1 MTLPRL
7 AIDGLWF
14 REPSGR
20 RVLLRG
26 VNLGGDTKVPATP
39 DQRTNFAAD
48 FADHRTVSFVG
59 RPFPLSEAAQHFG
72 RLAHW
77 GFNCLRLLTTW
88 EAVEHEG
95 PSKYDTTYLDYLTE
109 ITRLAG
115 EYGFY
120 VFIDFHQD
128 AWSRMSGGDG
138 APGWTFE
145 AVGLDFTKFHASGA
159 AHVMQHKYDYAKGGR
174 QDAYPQMTWSQ
185 NYRLPGN
192 AIMWTLFFAG
202 NAFAPDF
209 RIEGQTAQD
218 YLQGHYLG
226 AMRAIAERVKDMD
239 HVLGFD
245 TLNEPSLGWIGKELS
260 HQHVERTPQHP
271 EHVRPGA
278 AWSPLDGLMAAL
290 GETRE
295 VPVIGFDT
303 ASMKMKV
310 THTETVNPDGV
321 KIWRDGASDPFAAAY
336 VNGTREN
343 YFTHDGVRAID
354 PEADFMVPF
363 FNAVAETIRPIRS
376 DWLVFA
382 EMDPFKTFSGATFPP
397 GTPADTVNASH
408 WYDVVTL
415 TTKTFMFPVAFNP
428 FSGRTLEGADAIR
441 NSYVNQLGRYK
452 AMSEAMPGGGAPALI
467 GEFGIPYDLDGG
479 AAYKAWAAGDRSAA
493 PWASHVQALTLM
505 YDALDE
511 LLLHSTQWN
520 YTASNRNDLAIGD
533 GWNQED
539 LSIWSAD
546 QATGGNDPDSGGRAV
561 AGFARPYVRVWAG
574 RPIAQRF
581 NSETGAFRAE
591 LTVETGIGDIEVYA
605 PSRVYP
611 GGPEVLVEG
620 PGKASYD
627 PVNQLLRITPKGEAL
642 LTVHLTR
649 KPG

>member
-1 MTLPRL
+1 MSLPRL

-26 VNLGGDTKVPATP
+26 VNLGGDTKVPFAP
-39 DQRTNFAAD
+39 DQRTHLPTD

-59 RPFPLSEAAQHFG
+59 RPFPLDEAPAHFA

-88 EAVEHEG
+88 EAVEHEAPG
-95 PSKYDTTYLDYLTE
+95 RYDEAYLDYLAR

-138 APGWTFE
+138 APGWTFD
-145 AVGLDFTKFHASGA
+145 AVGLDFTRFHAAGA
-159 AHVMQHKYDYAKGGR
+159 AHVMQHKYDFAKGGR

-209 RIEGQTAQD
+209 RIEGVSAQD
-218 YLQGHYLG
+218 WLQGRYLG
-226 AMRAIAERVKDMD
+226 AMRAVAERVAEMD

-245 TLNEPSLGWIGKELS
+245 TLNEPSFGWIGRPLS
-260 HQHVERTPQHP
+260 HQHTARTPAHP

-278 AWSPLDGLMAAL
+278 AWSPLDGLMVAQ
-290 GETRE
+290 GEPRTI
-295 VPVIGFDT
+295 PVVGFDP
-303 ASMKMKV
+303 AARAMAV
-310 THTETVNPDGV
+310 THHETVNEGRV
-321 KIWRDGASDPFAAAY
+321 RIWRDGAADPFAAAY
-336 VNGTREN
+336 RDGPREHF
-343 YFTHDGVRAID
+343 FTHDGVRAVD
-354 PEADFMVPF
+354 PEADFMAPF
-363 FNAVAETIRPIRS
+363 FTAVADTIRAVRK

-397 GTPADTVNASH
+397 GSPPDMVNASH

-428 FSGRTLEGADAIR
+428 FSGKTLEGADAIR
-441 NSYVNQLGRYK
+441 NAYVNQLGRYK
-452 AMSEAMPGGGAPALI
+452 AMSEALPGGGAPALI
-467 GEFGIPYDLDGG
+467 GEFGIPFDLDEG
-479 AAYKAWAAGDRSAA
+479 AAYKAWAAGDRSAR
-493 PWASHVQALTLM
+493 PWTSHVQALTLM
-505 YDALDE
+505 YDALDQ

-546 QATGGNDPDSGGRAV
+546 QATAADDPDSGGRAV
-561 AGFARPYVRVWAG
+561 AGFARPFVRVWAG
-574 RPIAQRF
+574 RPIAQKFDADSGRF
-581 NSETGAFRAE
+581 KAE
-591 LTVETGIGDIEVYA
+591 LTVETGIGDIEIYA
-605 PSRVYP
+605 PLRLYP
-611 GGPEVLVEG
+611 GGPEITVEG
-620 PGKASYD
+620 PGKAVYD
-627 PVNQLLRITPKGEAL
+627 PAAQLVRVTPKADAL
-642 LTVHLTR
+642 MTIRLAAQT
-649 KPG
+649 G

>member
-26 VNLGGDTKVPATP
+26 VNLGGDTKVPFTP
-39 DQRTNFAAD
+39 DQRTNLPTD

-59 RPFPLSEAAQHFG
+59 RPFPLSEAASHFR

-88 EAVEHEG
+88 EAVEHAG
-95 PSKYDTTYLDYLTE
+95 PGEYDAAYLDYLTE

-120 VFIDFHQD
+120 VFVDFHQD

-145 AVGLDFTKFHASGA
+145 EVGLDFTKFHAA
-159 AHVMQHKYDYAKGGR
+159 DATHVMQYKYDFAKGGR

-202 NAFAPDF
+202 NAFAPGF
-209 RIEGQTAQD
+209 HVRGQTAQD
-218 YLQGHYLG
+218 FLQGAYLG
-226 AMRAIAERVKDMD
+226 AMRAVAERVGDMD

-245 TLNEPSLGWIGKELS
+245 TLNEPSLGWIGRKLS
-260 HQHVERTPQHP
+260 HQHVERTPEHP

-290 GETRE
+290 GETRRI
-295 VPVIGFDT
+295 PVVGFD
-303 ASMKMKV
+303 AAAMKMTATGELV
-310 THTETVNPDGV
+310 ANPNGV
-321 KIWRDGASDPFAAAY
+321 KIWREGASDPFAAAY
-336 VNGTREN
+336 RDGLKED
-343 YFTHDGVRAID
+343 YFQKDGVRAID

-363 FNAVAETIRPIRS
+363 FNRVADTIRAIRQ

-397 GTPADTVNASH
+397 GTPPDTVNASH

-467 GEFGIPYDLDGG
+467 GEFGIPYDLDEG
-479 AAYKAWAAGDRSAA
+479 AAYKAWAAGERSAK

-511 LLLHSTQWN
+511 LLLHSAQWN
-520 YTASNRNDLAIGD
+520 YTASNRNDLAVGD

-539 LSIWSAD
+539 LSIYSAD
-546 QATGGNDPDSGGRAV
+546 QATGADDPDSGGRAV
-561 AGFARPYVRVWAG
+561 EGFARPYVRVWAG
-574 RPIAQRF
+574 RPVAQKFDAASGRF
-581 NSETGAFRAE
+581 KAE
-591 LTVETGIGDIEVYA
+591 LTVEQGIGDIEIYA
-605 PSRVYP
+605 PRRVYP
-611 GGPEVLVEG
+611 GGPEITVEG
-620 PGKASYD
+620 PGKAVYD
-627 PVNQLLRITPKGEAL
+627 ADAQLVRVTPKADAL
-642 LTVHLTR
+642 MIIRLAPA
-649 KPG
+649 KG

>member
-26 VNLGGDTKVPATP
+26 VNLGGDTKVPAGP
-39 DQRTNFAAD
+39 DQRTHLATD
-48 FADHRTVSFVG
+48 FSDHRTVSFVG
-59 RPFPLSEAAQHFG
+59 RPFPLTEADLHFR

-95 PSKYDTTYLDYLTE
+95 PGVYDTAYLDYLAE

-115 EYGFY
+115 VHGFY

-145 AVGLDFTKFHASGA
+145 AVGLDFTTFHAADA
-159 AHVMQHKYDYAKGGR
+159 AHVMQHKYDAAKGGR
-174 QDAYPQMTWSQ
+174 QDAYPQMTWAQ
-185 NYRLPGN
+185 NYRMPGN

-209 RIEGQTAQD
+209 RIEGSSAQD
-218 YLQGHYLG
+218 WLQGKYLG
-226 AMRAIAERVKDMD
+226 AMRAVAERVAAMD

-260 HQHVERTPQHP
+260 YQHVERSPAHP
-271 EHVRPGA
+271 EHVAPGP
-278 AWSPLDGLMAAL
+278 AWSPLDGLMVAQ
-290 GETRE
+290 GETRT
-295 VPVIGFDT
+295 VPVVGFDAAT
-303 ASMKMKV
+303 MSMKV
-310 THTETVNPDGV
+310 THHQTVNADRV
-321 KIWRDGASDPFAAAY
+321 RIWREGARDPFASAY
-336 VNGTREN
+336 DRGLRED

-363 FNAVAETIRPIRS
+363 FNAVADTIRAYRP

-397 GTPADTVNASH
+397 GMPADTVNASH

-467 GEFGIPYDLDGG
+467 GEFGIPFDLDGG
-479 AAYKAWAAGDRSAA
+479 AAYEAWGQGDRSAK
-493 PWASHVQALTLM
+493 PWASHIQALTLM

-546 QATGGNDPDSGGRAV
+546 QSTGDNDPDSGGRAV
-561 AGFARPYVRVWAG
+561 AGFARPFVRVWAG
-574 RPIAQRF
+574 RPISQKF
-581 NSETGAFRAE
+581 DSVTGRFRAE
-591 LTVETGIGDIEVYA
+591 LTLETGIGDIEIYA
-605 PSRVYP
+605 PERLYP
-611 GGPEVLVEG
+611 GGPAIEIEG
-620 PGKASYD
+620 PGKAVYD
-627 PVNQLLRITPKGEAL
+627 ATGQIVRVTPKAEAL
-642 LTVHLTR
+642 LTIRLTP
-649 KPG
+649 KKG

>member
-26 VNLGGDTKVPATP
+26 VNLGGDTKIPFAP
-39 DQRTNFAAD
+39 DQRTHLPTD

-59 RPFPLSEAAQHFG
+59 RPFPLDEAPAHFG

-95 PSKYDTTYLDYLTE
+95 PGIYDQAYLDYLTE

-145 AVGLDFTKFHASGA
+145 AVGLDFTTFHAADA
-159 AHVMQHKYDYAKGGR
+159 AHVMQHKYDSAKGGR
-174 QDAYPQMTWSQ
+174 QESYPQMTWSQ
-185 NYRLPGN
+185 NYRLPANG
-192 AIMWTLFFAG
+192 IMWTLFFAG
-202 NAFAPDF
+202 DAFAPDF
-209 RIEGQTAQD
+209 RIEGESAQTW
-218 YLQGHYLG
+218 LQGKYLG
-226 AMRAIAERVKDMD
+226 AMRAVAERLAEMD
-239 HVLGFD
+239 HVIGFD
-245 TLNEPSLGWIGKELS
+245 TLNEPSLGWIGQELS
-260 HQHVERTPQHP
+260 RQHVERTPAHP
-271 EHVRPGA
+271 QHVRPGA
-278 AWSPLDGLMAAL
+278 AWSPLDGLMAAQ
-290 GETRE
+290 GETRR
-295 VPVIGFDT
+295 VPVVGFD
-303 ASMKMKV
+303 AAAMKMTV
-310 THTETVNPDGV
+310 TGEQVANPDGV
-321 KIWRDGASDPFAAAY
+321 RIWRDGARDPFATAY
-336 VNGTREN
+336 ENGPKED
-343 YFTHDGVRAID
+343 YFQKDGVRAID

-363 FNAVAETIRPIRS
+363 FNRVAETIRAVRK

-382 EMDPFKTFSGATFPP
+382 EMDPFKTFAGGTFPP
-397 GTPADTVNASH
+397 GMPPDTVNASH

-428 FSGRTLEGADAIR
+428 FSGKTLEGADTIR
-441 NSYVNQLGRYK
+441 NAYVNQLGRYR

-467 GEFGIPYDLDGG
+467 GEFGIPYDLDDG
-479 AAYKAWAAGDRSAA
+479 AAYKAWAAGDRSAG
-493 PWASHVQALTLM
+493 PWTSHVQALTLM
-505 YDALDE
+505 YDALDQ

-546 QATGGNDPDSGGRAV
+546 QATRDDDPDSGGRAV
-561 AGFARPYVRVWAG
+561 AGFARPFVRVWAG
-574 RPIAQRF
+574 RPIMQKFDAVSGRF
-581 NSETGAFRAE
+581 KAE
-591 LTVETGIGDIEVYA
+591 LTVETGIGDVEIYA
-605 PSRVYP
+605 PRRLYP
-611 GGPEVLVEG
+611 GGPEVTVEG
-620 PGKASYD
+620 PGKAAYD
-627 PVNQLLRITPKGEAL
+627 EAAQIVRVTPKADAL
-642 LTVHLTR
+642 MTIRLAART
-649 KPG
+649 G